1 MLIFSPIV
9 EPATGLLIFSISDDF
24 DHRWKRPKQVRHG
37 SLRGDRIVSSLYVKF
52 QGSLAIATLGD
63 VQF

>member
-24 DHRWKRPKQVRHG
+24 DHRWKRPKQVRHDHF
-37 SLRGDRIVSSLYVKF
+37 RATVSF
-52 QGSLAIATLGD
+52 HR
-63 VQF
+63 FM